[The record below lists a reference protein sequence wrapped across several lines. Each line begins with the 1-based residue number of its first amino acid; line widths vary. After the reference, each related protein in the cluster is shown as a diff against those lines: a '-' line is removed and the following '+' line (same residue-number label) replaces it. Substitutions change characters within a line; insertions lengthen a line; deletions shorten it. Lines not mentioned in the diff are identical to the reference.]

1 MFDAMAGAQ
10 FRVTVQRPMT
20 PLLLCWLVA
29 MLLVMLTP
37 VALLFDVALWRVLVV
52 EVVEIAMLAFISW
65 LKR

>member
-1 MFDAMAGAQ
+1 
-10 FRVTVQRPMT
+10 MT
-20 PLLLCWLVA
+20 PLLLCWLTA

-65 LKR
+65 LKQR